1 MTLQSIPILLDSL
14 PNPSTLDLALY
25 IVFLQHLKLSQQI
38 NNYAVL
44 HMHVAI
50 CNLPVNGQKIKGK
63 DISAFCGYILQVQP
77 STWHHGFSKI
87 LVQRMN
93 K

>member
-50 CNLPVNGQKIKGK
+50 CNLPLN
-63 DISAFCGYILQVQP
+63 
-77 STWHHGFSKI
+77 
-87 LVQRMN
+87 
-93 K
+93 